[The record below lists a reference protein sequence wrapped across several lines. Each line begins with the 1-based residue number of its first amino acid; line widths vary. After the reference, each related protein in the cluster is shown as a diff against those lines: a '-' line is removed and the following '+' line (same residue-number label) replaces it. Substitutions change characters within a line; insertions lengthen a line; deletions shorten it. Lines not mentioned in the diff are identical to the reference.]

1 VLNTLEQTFPCVYVI
16 ANRTHL
22 PSVRDTFV
30 VAASKRPFEAGALLA
45 EGGKPRRF
53 WLLDDAEEG
62 YLKNQCRGAV
72 LTDDYAPV
80 ENMLAPVVREGAREK
95 LALKHLHK
103 AQELQAEGNLRQG
116 QPSGPA
122 ATLYEQSMA
131 QYRQAVALNPSMG
144 IKAFNEIGIMS
155 VALGRLD
162 EAVAAFRRAL
172 QVHAEA
178 GGQQTAVA
186 SVHMNL
192 GILLGRMNR
201 PKEAKEQL
209 AEAAEWFRIELADN
223 PNSVTAW
230 DWLGDTLAALRDFQQ
245 ASNAFAQAAAL
256 EPRNPAYYEKLA
268 RTLEFQGRYAE
279 ALDAARTQ
287 VKLLQ
292 ELGRRDQA
300 KQLGQYIELLEYKK
314 VKQSR

>member
-1 VLNTLEQTFPCVYVI
+1 
-16 ANRTHL
+16 
-22 PSVRDTFV
+22 
-30 VAASKRPFEAGALLA
+30 
-45 EGGKPRRF
+45 
-53 WLLDDAEEG
+53 
-62 YLKNQCRGAV
+62 
-72 LTDDYAPV
+72 
-80 ENMLAPVVREGAREK
+80 
-95 LALKHLHK
+95 
-103 AQELQAEGNLRQG
+103 
-116 QPSGPA
+116 
-122 ATLYEQSMA
+122 
-131 QYRQAVALNPSMG
+131 
-144 IKAFNEIGIMS
+144 
-155 VALGRLD
+155 
-162 EAVAAFRRAL
+162 
-172 QVHAEA
+172 
-178 GGQQTAVA
+178 
-186 SVHMNL
+186 MNL

-209 AEAAEWFRIELADN
+209 TEAAEWFRTELADN

-230 DWLGDTLAALRDFQQ
+230 DWLGDTLATLRDFQQ